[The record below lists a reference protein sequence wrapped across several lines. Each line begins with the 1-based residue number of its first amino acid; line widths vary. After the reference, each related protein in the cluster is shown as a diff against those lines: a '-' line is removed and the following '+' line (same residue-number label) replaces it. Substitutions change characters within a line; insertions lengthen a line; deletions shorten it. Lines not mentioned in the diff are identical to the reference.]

1 MSKEISPSLLS
12 REMVKSAASLQRDS
26 GEKTQ
31 QKRTQLETQGSSAR
45 LFSHGWHSSPLP
57 FFFTWGLTWPRLAP
71 TASGAF
77 DCSSSTSSS
86 LHCSNLQPLTTLAV
100 YSFSFC
106 QLPGFQMIHFCCP
119 IFQISIHTYN
129 LYSTDWGH
137 YGDTTESAF
146 LLKDLSCYTLTPTL
160 RNQRWSVLY
169 L

>member
-1 MSKEISPSLLS
+1 MLLPCRGILERRLSKNEHNWKPRVPLLACSHTADTLLPSL
-12 REMVKSAASLQRDS
+12 
-26 GEKTQ
+26 
-31 QKRTQLETQGSSAR
+31 
-45 LFSHGWHSSPLP
+45 
-57 FFFTWGLTWPRLAP
+57 FFTWGLTWPRLAP

-86 LHCSNLQPLTTLAV
+86 LHYSNLQPLTTLAV

>member
-57 FFFTWGLTWPRLAP
+57 FF
-71 TASGAF
+71 
-77 DCSSSTSSS
+77 
-86 LHCSNLQPLTTLAV
+86 LHEVSHDPGWLQLPLEPLTVPPLPHQACTALTFNPWPHWL
-100 YSFSFC
+100 STRSFC